1 VEITPHVGGE
11 KAQLLVIENGTSLFE
26 HRCLGGPESSF
37 YEFFANWKDKDPRF
51 STAMERPDIVLSDV
65 TDIDRAS
72 FERSAIYNDYLI
84 PDGTRYTIFGNFPI
98 GTDLVLA
105 PAFIRADNEGPFEPG
120 DIAKLTALIPHL
132 KRATRLRHLVR
143 SMRDHLEDARLAL
156 DVVPSAAA
164 LLDQVGKI
172 VCANALAEA
181 LFRERAGI
189 GTEHGRLTASP
200 PAARELTE
208 AISRLAQAADAG
220 ACRPLSPATAATICI
235 PLGRARGGHSLSV
248 VLFAL
253 RPSSE
258 LRERGSRR
266 ARILALI
273 HDPRRRIRLNPA
285 LVAQLHGLTSTEA
298 ALATAIAE
306 GHTLAEFAI
315 VRGCTELTA
324 RTHLKRILDK
334 TGTNRQPELVR
345 VLLTSVAM
353 HSFQ

>member
-1 VEITPHVGGE
+1 
-11 KAQLLVIENGTSLFE
+11 
-26 HRCLGGPESSF
+26 
-37 YEFFANWKDKDPRF
+37 
-51 STAMERPDIVLSDV
+51 
-65 TDIDRAS
+65 
-72 FERSAIYNDYLI
+72 
-84 PDGTRYTIFGNFPI
+84 
-98 GTDLVLA
+98 
-105 PAFIRADNEGPFEPG
+105 
-120 DIAKLTALIPHL
+120 
-132 KRATRLRHLVR
+132 
-143 SMRDHLEDARLAL
+143 
-156 DVVPSAAA
+156 
-164 LLDQVGKI
+164 
-172 VCANALAEA
+172 
-181 LFRERAGI
+181 
-189 GTEHGRLTASP
+189 
-200 PAARELTE
+200 
-208 AISRLAQAADAG
+208 
-220 ACRPLSPATAATICI
+220 
-235 PLGRARGGHSLSV
+235 

>member
-1 VEITPHVGGE
+1 MGLDHDRLVQLIYDGADHPLGLHDALVEITPHVGGE

-220 ACRPLSPATAATICI
+220 ACRPRTCRSM
-235 PLGRARGGHSLSV
+235 SV
-248 VLFAL
+248 
-253 RPSSE
+253 
-258 LRERGSRR
+258 
-266 ARILALI
+266 
-273 HDPRRRIRLNPA
+273 
-285 LVAQLHGLTSTEA
+285 
-298 ALATAIAE
+298 
-306 GHTLAEFAI
+306 
-315 VRGCTELTA
+315 
-324 RTHLKRILDK
+324 
-334 TGTNRQPELVR
+334 
-345 VLLTSVAM
+345 
-353 HSFQ
+353 